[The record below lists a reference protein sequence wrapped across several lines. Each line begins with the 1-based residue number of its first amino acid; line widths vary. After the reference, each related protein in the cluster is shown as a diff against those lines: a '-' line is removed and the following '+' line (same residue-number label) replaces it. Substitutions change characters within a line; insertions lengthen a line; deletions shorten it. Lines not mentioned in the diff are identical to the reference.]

1 MPRLPLVFFRPEI
14 DWQTPQA
21 ECQRYPRKSQFEGKV
36 VGWSLE
42 ERCQTKE
49 PSKMGSQDTTHIA
62 PRAQNSMIL

>member
-36 VGWSLE
+36 VGWNLE

-49 PSKMGSQDTTHIA
+49 PLKMGSQDTTHIA
-62 PRAQNSMIL
+62 PRAQNLMIL